1 MQRHIE
7 VIFEAILSVLIIGDL
22 LFMGLMI
29 AGLIVGI
36 KTSTV
41 YSIGSY
47 DLIIAILILIDL
59 IIYRNRTNKLNDNN
73 WQFIYENWAYILSL
87 IPITF
92 ICFNIFHLFSF
103 VFIVGLLV
111 IIRFYALY
119 KVLRIT
125 GRDVSK
131 YPSKTKLDYATVV
144 LFLVLIIGSFLFYLF
159 EHSVNPEV
167 PNYESSMWYSIVS
180 MTTVGYGDIVPV
192 TGIGRIIGIILI
204 VTGMGYLSIVTAT
217 LAFSFIEY
225 FKTESRK
232 AADEVE
238 KKIDKRIE
246 NKVINIDDNIDELKH
261 TVIELKET
269 INDLQEKI
277 DKIKK

>member
-1 MQRHIE
+1 MKRHYK
-7 VIFEAILSVLIIGDL
+7 VIFEAFLTALIIVDL
-22 LFMGLMI
+22 LLMGFMI
-29 AGLIVGI
+29 AGFIVGL
-36 KTSTV
+36 KSVTV
-41 YSIGSY
+41 YNIGNY
-47 DLIIAILILIDL
+47 DLIIALLILIDFL
-59 IIYRNRTNKLNDNN
+59 GFRIRTNKLNNN
-73 WQFIYENWAYILSL
+73 IWQIIRNNWAYLVSI
-87 IPITF
+87 IPIIF
-92 ICFNIFHLFSF
+92 ICFNIFHLFAF
-103 VFIVGLLV
+103 AYIIGLIVLL
-111 IIRFYALY
+111 RFYALY

-125 GRDVSK
+125 GKEARK
-131 YPSKTKLDYATVV
+131 YPSKTKLDYAT
-144 LFLVLIIGSFLFYLF
+144 LILLLVLVIGSFLFFLV
-159 EHSVNPEV
+159 EHGVNHEV
-167 PNYESSMWYSIVS
+167 PNYESAMWYSIVS

-192 TGIGRIIGIILI
+192 TGIGKIIGIIII

-246 NKVINIDDNIDELKH
+246 NKVININDNIDELKH
-261 TVIELKET
+261 TVVDLKET